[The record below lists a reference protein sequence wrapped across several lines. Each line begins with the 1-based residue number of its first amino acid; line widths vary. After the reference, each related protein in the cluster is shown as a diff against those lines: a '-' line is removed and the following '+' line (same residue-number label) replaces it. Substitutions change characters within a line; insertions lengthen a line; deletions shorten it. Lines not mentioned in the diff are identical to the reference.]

1 MGLWGSAGLARGL
14 GKAGSAYAEGLK
26 EAENL
31 KTQKLQN
38 KLIKMQSEKA
48 EADADAAIFNAK
60 FTNAASS
67 LNYGLGAPA
76 NTNVSDGKSENEKGK
91 VTEGIGGGQ
100 PGSTEIKPADSNIPP
115 KKDGEPSQNETPGV
129 EIPDENA
136 IPGLPENPDDKKF
149 VQDKTQVD
157 VSKVMGSGIPGVD
170 KPTEPTWRDSYKQNM
185 DAVSKS
191 VEIKKAKQQNASK
204 NLVKGMPGYNPVADE
219 EEPMI
224 TSESGN
230 LEKLDK
236 KIDKLQP
243 MKDLVSEQV
252 THFLEMEKK
261 TGNKFYG
268 YKAKEIQATY
278 GSKIREFENKYYLD
292 AIKMSAEMGDVSAVN
307 TLSSILG
314 LTGGKNQTFD
324 YDEETGNWSLMNG
337 NAKTKFSTK
346 EISLFLTDTE
356 KFADLQ
362 RTIREEKRK
371 SDLAVQEAVNKFNAL
386 MAQSGQ
392 VSDAT
397 KAFFRSN
404 LIKASQVSDGRMII
418 DTKGVFGL
426 GAGTPIFV
434 TTQEL
439 NALKSGEGD
448 YFDKE
453 GRFKRPDGTTV
464 VEIGKDYFEK
474 VETRTYDPAKITTI
488 INWYGDGT
496 PKPLAGNGGMGDRP
510 L

>member
-14 GKAGSAYAEGLK
+14 GRAGSAYAEGLK

-48 EADADAAIFNAK
+48 EADAAAVGLDAEFA
-60 FTNAASS
+60 NAASS
-67 LNYGLGAPA
+67 LNYGLAAPA

-136 IPGLPENPDDKKF
+136 IPGLTENPDDKKF

-157 VSKVMGSGIPGVD
+157 VSRVMGSGIPDID
-170 KPTEPTWRDSYKQNM
+170 KPKPTWRDSYKQNM

-243 MKDLVSEQV
+243 MKDIVSKQV
-252 THFLEMEKK
+252 TQFLEMEKK

-268 YKAKEIQATY
+268 YKAKEIQAKY
-278 GSKIREFENKYYLD
+278 GSKIREYENKYYLD

-337 NAKTKFSTK
+337 NAKTNFSTK

-386 MAQSGQ
+386 TIQPGQ
-392 VSDAT
+392 VSDAAKEFARRNIEKGKLLT
-397 KAFFRSN
+397 PEN
-404 LIKASQVSDGRMII
+404 GRMII
-418 DTKGVFGL
+418 DTNGVFGL

-434 TTQEL
+434 TTQEYE
-439 NALKSGEGD
+439 ALKSGKGD
-448 YFDKE
+448 YFDE
-453 GRFKRPDGTTV
+453 NGRFKRPDGTAV
-464 VEIGKDYFEK
+464 VEINKDYFK
-474 VETRTYDPAKITTI
+474 DIQVLTYDPSKITNTYYI
-488 INWYGDGT
+488 TGGGT
-496 PKPLAGNGGMGDRP
+496 GGGGNGGDGMGKR
-510 L
+510 

>member
-48 EADADAAIFNAK
+48 EADAAAVGLDAEFS
-60 FTNAASS
+60 NAASS
-67 LNYGLGAPA
+67 LNYGLGTPA
-76 NTNVSDGKSENEKGK
+76 NTDVSDEQGENNTKK
-91 VTEGIGGGQ
+91 VTEGMGGGQ
-100 PGSTEIKPADSNIPP
+100 PSSTETKPADSNISS

-129 EIPDENA
+129 DMPDENA
-136 IPGLPENPDDKKF
+136 IPGLPENTDDKKF

-157 VSKVMGSGIPGVD
+157 VSRVMGSGIPDID
-170 KPTEPTWRDSYKQNM
+170 KPQPTWRDSYKQNM

-243 MKDLVSEQV
+243 MKDIVSKQV
-252 THFLEMEKK
+252 TQFLEMEKK

-268 YKAKEIQATY
+268 YKAKEIQAKY
-278 GSKIREFENKYYLD
+278 GSKIREYENKYYLD
-292 AIKMSAEMGDVSAVN
+292 AIKMSAEMGDAAAVN

-371 SDLAVQEAVNKFNAL
+371 SDLAVQEAVNRYNAL
-386 MAQSGQ
+386 IIQKGQ
-392 VSDAT
+392 VSDAAKEYARRNIEKGKLLT
-397 KAFFRSN
+397 SEN
-404 LIKASQVSDGRMII
+404 GRMII
-418 DTKGVFGL
+418 DTNDVFGL

-434 TTQEL
+434 TTREL
-439 NALKSGEGD
+439 EALRSGKGD
-448 YFDKE
+448 YFDGN
-453 GRFKRPDGTTV
+453 GRFKRPDGTAA
-464 VEIGKDYFEK
+464 VEISENYFKNIE
-474 VETRTYDPAKITTI
+474 ELTYDPSKITN
-488 INWYGDGT
+488 INYVTGA
-496 PKPLAGNGGMGDRP
+496 PGNGNGLGGRP
-510 L
+510 I